1 MTFDKVP
8 GWATWLAQDGD
19 GTWQSQESAV
29 SR

>member
-19 GTWQSQESAV
+19 GTWHFA
-29 SR
+29 RGRLWL